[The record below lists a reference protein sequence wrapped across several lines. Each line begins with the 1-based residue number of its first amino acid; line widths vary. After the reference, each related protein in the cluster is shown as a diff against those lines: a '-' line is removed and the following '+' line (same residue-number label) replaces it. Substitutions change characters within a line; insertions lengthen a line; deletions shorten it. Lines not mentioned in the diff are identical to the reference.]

1 MTELKL
7 DEGVCYFT
15 LLPSENNPFTSQIKG
30 FRENHEW
37 FGVIHPG
44 GYAIVPFKISFR
56 SLIPKTK
63 EQIDLFPKLLA
74 LKIRRLM
81 VSSVG
86 YVFETLPQK
95 RFVEDWLTVVEGT
108 AVTVVD
114 KNSIAKV
121 KMGGVVETI
130 LNVVMSEFIACIPAL
145 QEKYGYSI
153 TLDKVE
159 PTAILLGTFVDEE
172 RISRFKQILYD
183 ENISVSSYKWDV
195 GLSFRRNFL
204 WKTPWY
210 KFLEELV

>member
-15 LLPSENNPFTSQIKG
+15 LLPSENNPFISQIKG
-30 FRENHEW
+30 FRENHSW

-44 GYAIVPFKISFR
+44 GYAVVPFKISYR
-56 SLIPKTK
+56 SLVPKT
-63 EQIDLFPKLLA
+63 EDQIDRFPKLLA
-74 LKIRRLM
+74 LKLRRLI
-81 VSSVG
+81 VSSVE
-86 YVFETLPQK
+86 YVFENLPQK

-108 AVTVVD
+108 AVTVIE

-121 KMGGVVETI
+121 KMGEIVENI
-130 LNVVMSEFIACIPAL
+130 LNIVISEFIASIPAL

-153 TLDKVE
+153 SLDKME
-159 PTAILLGTFVDEE
+159 PMAILMGTFVDEE

-183 ENISVSSYKWDV
+183 EEISLSSYKWDI
-195 GLSFRRNFL
+195 GISYRRNFL

-210 KFLEELV
+210 KFIEHLV